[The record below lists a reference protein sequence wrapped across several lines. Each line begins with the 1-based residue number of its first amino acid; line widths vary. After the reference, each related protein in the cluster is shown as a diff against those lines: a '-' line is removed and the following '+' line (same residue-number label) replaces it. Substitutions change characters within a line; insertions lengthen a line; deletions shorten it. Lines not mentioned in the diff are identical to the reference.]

1 MIAGTLLAAISSAP
15 AARRAFHV
23 PLFRTRLGVRLQE
36 GPGPGVAIDEVSPG
50 SPAERADLRTGDRIL
65 SVNRRPVD
73 YTTAVSFIATFP
85 PHDAIELVLERQGTR
100 IVRRIVLSGWLRY
113 EPSAGPRAFPV
124 PGVDA
129 AEEEAPPDPIVGLDR
144 MNVLKRVLIDP
155 RSGSVTPGHL

>member
-1 MIAGTLLAAISSAP
+1 MGPAFRPFVAALIAGTLLAAIP
-15 AARRAFHV
+15 AAAAQDGLDV

-129 AEEEAPPDPIVGLDR
+129 AFPYNMIALF
-144 MNVLKRVLIDP
+144 
-155 RSGSVTPGHL
+155 HLFLWYYL